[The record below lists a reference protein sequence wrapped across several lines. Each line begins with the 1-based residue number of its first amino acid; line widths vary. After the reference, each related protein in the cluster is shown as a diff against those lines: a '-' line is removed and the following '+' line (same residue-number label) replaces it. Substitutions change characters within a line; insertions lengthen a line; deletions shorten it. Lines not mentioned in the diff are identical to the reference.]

1 MMRSPTLLSM
11 LLWAALH
18 AAPAQSPPAA
28 ATAEPQTLRFR
39 GENGF
44 VLTRNGNRDDVE
56 RGCGGSCAV
65 RGGTLQSRRR
75 FLPACP

>member
-1 MMRSPTLLSM
+1 MPVPPRAPHRAGWVQNADGSTMTSM
-11 LLWAALH
+11 
-18 AAPAQSPPAA
+18 
-28 ATAEPQTLRFR
+28 
-39 GENGF
+39 ENGF

-75 FLPACP
+75 FSPACT

>member
-1 MMRSPTLLSM
+1 MPAPPRPASRRLVQNADGSTMTSM
-11 LLWAALH
+11 
-18 AAPAQSPPAA
+18 
-28 ATAEPQTLRFR
+28 
-39 GENGF
+39 ENGF

-65 RGGTLQSRRR
+65 RGGTLQPRRR